1 MTLSPG
7 VTEYQRD
14 GSAECTRACSML
26 TGVLAAPQHPGPCV
40 LVGHGLLVCVALPA
54 AGSQRWRGRTAAVL
68 SRAPYPGPVAIP
80 DDELSIVI
88 TGLVDDLDSVALRAA
103 FGAVDASKSRLGGGP
118 AIATVDPVSPARS
131 PDQKDLPHA

>member
-1 MTLSPG
+1 
-7 VTEYQRD
+7 
-14 GSAECTRACSML
+14 ML

-40 LVGHGLLVCVALPA
+40 LVGHGLLVCVAF
-54 AGSQRWRGRTAAVL
+54 GSRIAAVARPHRRC
-68 SRAPYPGPVAIP
+68 SFPSPYPGPVVIP

-103 FGAVDASKSRLGGGP
+103 FGAADASKSRLGGGP
-118 AIATVDPVSPARS
+118 AVATVDPVSPSRS